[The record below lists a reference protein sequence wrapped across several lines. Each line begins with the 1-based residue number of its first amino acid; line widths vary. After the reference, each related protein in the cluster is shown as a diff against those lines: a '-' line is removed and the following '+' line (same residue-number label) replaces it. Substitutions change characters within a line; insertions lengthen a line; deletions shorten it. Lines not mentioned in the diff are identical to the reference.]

1 MNAEEAKDFYLNR
14 FAGQERGLVDG
25 GREWTRDVRRDAIAR
40 FGALG
45 FPTTHDEEWRY
56 TSVAPIVKV
65 PFASLSPAV
74 EDGPGDGGRIDFF
87 DSENL
92 SDCQLIFVD
101 GRFSRCL
108 SHLGRLPKG
117 VIVGSLAAAM
127 TENRAKVE
135 PHWAR
140 YADYQEQS
148 FVALNTA
155 LMEDGAFMFVPD
167 GVVLEVPI
175 HFVFLTAQFGATTA
189 SHPRNLIVLGRACRA
204 TVVESYLGTDDDLV
218 YFANPVTE
226 IVLGENAVLDHYK
239 VQRESA
245 EAFHVAT
252 QQARLERG
260 SALSSHSIALGAALA
275 RNEVNAALD
284 GEGGD
289 CTLNGLYVTAGK
301 QHVDNHTRIDH
312 VKPHCTSRE
321 VYKGIMGGKSR
332 GVFNGKIYVHK
343 AAEKSDAR
351 QTNKNLL
358 LSEEAWIDTKPQLE
372 IYNNDVKC
380 SHGSTIGQLDEDAL
394 FYLRARGIDAATAVG
409 LLTQGFAADIIGHM
423 KNAAVVSWMEK
434 LLARKIESIA
444 RNNGKL

>member
-1 MNAEEAKDFYLNR
+1 MNAEEAKDFYLDR
-14 FAGQERGLVDG
+14 FAGQERGLVEG
-25 GREWTRDVRRDAIAR
+25 GREWTRDVRRDALAR

-56 TSVAPIVKV
+56 TNIAPIVTMA
-65 PFASLSPAV
+65 FAAS
-74 EDGPGDGGRIDFF
+74 DGDSRAGAELIAEIDAA
-87 DSENL
+87 NL
-92 SDCQLIFVD
+92 ADHRLVFLN
-101 GRFSRCL
+101 GRFSRGL
-108 SHLGRLPKG
+108 SRLEKLPNG
-117 VIVGSLAAAM
+117 VIAGSLAAAM
-127 TENRAKVE
+127 SDNRAAVE
-135 PHWAR
+135 PYWAR
-140 YADYQEQS
+140 SADYHEHV

-155 LMEDGAFMFVPD
+155 MMEDGAFLFVPERA
-167 GVVLEVPI
+167 VVDAPI
-175 HFVFLTAQFGATTA
+175 HFLFIATAPAEATA
-189 SHPRNLIVLGRACRA
+189 SHPRSLIVLARGSQA
-204 TVVESYLGTDDDLV
+204 TVVETYLGSDRAV
-218 YFANPVTE
+218 YLANAVTE
-226 IVLGENAVLDHYK
+226 IALGENAVLDHYK

-245 EAFHVAT
+245 GAFHVAA

-260 SALSSHSIALGAALA
+260 STLSSHSIALGGALV

-321 VYKGIMGGKSR
+321 VYKGIMSGKSR

-343 AAEKSDAR
+343 AAEKTDAR

-394 FYLRARGIDAATAVG
+394 FYLRARGIDAATAIG
-409 LLTQGFAADIIGHM
+409 LLTQGFAADITGRI
-423 KNAAVVSWMEK
+423 KNAAVATWVEK
-434 LLARKIESIA
+434 LLVQKLKLILMD
-444 RNNGKL
+444 NGKL